1 MASRHHE
8 FLDAGVRIVA
18 ISVDSVGQQASIVA
32 SLRIPFPLLSDPD
45 RSLAIEPFGVADP
58 NDPRN
63 LARPAMIVVDSAG
76 DERFRFVSRDYAD
89 RLPEDDVID
98 VVRRLGLGPTTQ
110 SAPTPGTPEPGER
123 AMPLDGLP
131 FYLRGARFAVQALG
145 LRHKDLGEEF
155 KEDAKAYVAEMD
167 RYLEAVRALRKRVG
181 GG

>member
-1 MASRHHE
+1 M
-8 FLDAGVRIVA
+8 
-18 ISVDSVGQQASIVA
+18 A

-63 LARPAMIVVDSAG
+63 LARPAMIVVDRAG
-76 DERFRFVSRDYAD
+76 NERFRFVSRDYAD
-89 RLPEDDVID
+89 RLPEADVLD
-98 VVRRLGLGPTTQ
+98 MVHRLGLGPTTQ
-110 SAPTPGTPEPGER
+110 AAPTPGTPEPGKR

>member
-1 MASRHHE
+1 M
-8 FLDAGVRIVA
+8 
-18 ISVDSVGQQASIVA
+18 DSVGQHAATVA
-32 SLRIPFPLLSDPD
+32 SLQIPFPLLSDPD

-76 DERFRFVSRDYAD
+76 NEGFRFVSRDYAD
-89 RLPEDDVID
+89 RLPEDDVLD
-98 VVRRLGLGPTTQ
+98 VVQGLDLGPTTQ
-110 SAPTPGTPEPGER
+110 PAPTPGTPEPGKK

-131 FYLRGARFAVQALG
+131 YYLRGARFAVQALG

-167 RYLEAVRALRKRVG
+167 RYFEAVQALRERLAG
-181 GG
+181 D

>member
-1 MASRHHE
+1 
-8 FLDAGVRIVA
+8 
-18 ISVDSVGQQASIVA
+18 VDSVGQHAATVA

-63 LARPAMIVVDSAG
+63 LARPAMIVVDSEGNEA
-76 DERFRFVSRDYAD
+76 FRFVSRDYAD
-89 RLPEDDVID
+89 RLPEDDVLD
-98 VVRRLGLGPTTQ
+98 VVQGLDLGPTTQ
-110 SAPTPGTPEPGER
+110 PAPTPGTPEPGKK

-131 FYLRGARFAVQALG
+131 YYLRGARFAVQALG

-167 RYLEAVRALRKRVG
+167 RYFEAVQALRERLAG
-181 GG
+181 D

>member
-1 MASRHHE
+1 M
-8 FLDAGVRIVA
+8 
-18 ISVDSVGQQASIVA
+18 DSVGQHAATVA

-63 LARPAMIVVDSAG
+63 LARPAMIVVDSEGNEA
-76 DERFRFVSRDYAD
+76 FRFVSRDYAD
-89 RLPEDDVID
+89 RLPEDDVLD
-98 VVRRLGLGPTTQ
+98 VVQGLDLGPTTQ
-110 SAPTPGTPEPGER
+110 PAPTPGTPEPGKK

-131 FYLRGARFAVQALG
+131 YYLRGARFAVQALG

-167 RYLEAVRALRKRVG
+167 RYFEAVQALRERLAG
-181 GG
+181 D

>member
-1 MASRHHE
+1 M
-8 FLDAGVRIVA
+8 
-18 ISVDSVGQQASIVA
+18 A

-45 RSLAIEPFGVADP
+45 RSLAIEPFGVADT

-76 DERFRFVSRDYAD
+76 NERFRFVSRDYAD
-89 RLPEDDVID
+89 RLPEDDVLD
-98 VVRRLGLGPTTQ
+98 VVHGLGLGPTTQ

-131 FYLRGARFAVQALG
+131 YYLRGARFAVQALG

-155 KEDAKAYVAEMD
+155 KKDAKAYVAEMD

-181 GG
+181 GD

>member
-1 MASRHHE
+1 M
-8 FLDAGVRIVA
+8 
-18 ISVDSVGQQASIVA
+18 DSVGQHAATVA

-63 LARPAMIVVDSAG
+63 LARPAMIVVDSEGNEA
-76 DERFRFVSRDYAD
+76 FRFVSRDYAD
-89 RLPEDDVID
+89 RLPEDDVLD
-98 VVRRLGLGPTTQ
+98 VVQGLDLGPTTQ
-110 SAPTPGTPEPGER
+110 PAPTPGTPEPGKK

-131 FYLRGARFAVQALG
+131 YYLRGARFAVQALG

-167 RYLEAVRALRKRVG
+167 RYFEAVQALRKRLAG
-181 GG
+181 D

>member
-1 MASRHHE
+1 M
-8 FLDAGVRIVA
+8 
-18 ISVDSVGQQASIVA
+18 DSVGQHAATVA

-63 LARPAMIVVDSAG
+63 LARPAMIVVDSEGNEA
-76 DERFRFVSRDYAD
+76 FRFVSRDYAD
-89 RLPEDDVID
+89 RLPEDDVLD
-98 VVRRLGLGPTTQ
+98 VVQGLDLGPTTQ
-110 SAPTPGTPEPGER
+110 PAPTPGTPEPGKK

-131 FYLRGARFAVQALG
+131 YYLRGARFAVQALG

-167 RYLEAVRALRKRVG
+167 RYLEAVRALRERLAG
-181 GG
+181 D

>member
-1 MASRHHE
+1 
-8 FLDAGVRIVA
+8 
-18 ISVDSVGQQASIVA
+18 
-32 SLRIPFPLLSDPD
+32 
-45 RSLAIEPFGVADP
+45 
-58 NDPRN
+58 
-63 LARPAMIVVDSAG
+63 VVDSAG
-76 DERFRFVSRDYAD
+76 NERFRFVSRDYAD
-89 RLPEDDVID
+89 RLPEDDVLE
-98 VVRRLGLGPTTQ
+98 VVQGLGLGPTTQ

-181 GG
+181 GD